1 MADSIISIV
10 VRDKDHP
17 CAPYFTTGHWF
28 YVDVLNCDG
37 TYLRWKGVTYRR
49 YRLRER
55 IHDQIKVP
63 PGCYIIRGY
72 APCLNVT
79 CELAMVVV
87 GCNETVC
94 VCLLPTGVRTCIVR
108 LTAALQLPEIR
119 RKIPEKVE
127 VAIKALKEVAKY
139 LPRDVFPPPL
149 PVTIEEMTKEA
160 EEKPREEKREER
172 AEK

>member
-1 MADSIISIV
+1 LADSIISIL

-17 CAPYFTTGHWF
+17 CSPYFTTGHWF
-28 YVDVLNCDG
+28 YIDVFTCDG
-37 TYLRWKGVTYRR
+37 TYLTWKGITYKR
-49 YRLRER
+49 YPLRER

-87 GCNETVC
+87 GCDETVC
-94 VCLLPTGVRTCIVR
+94 VNLLPTGVRTCIGR
-108 LTAALQLPEIR
+108 LVTALQLPEIR
-119 RKIPEKVE
+119 NKIPQQVE
-127 VAIKALKEVAKY
+127 AAVKALKEVAEY

-149 PVTIEEMTKEA
+149 PLSVEEMLKEA
-160 EEKPREEKREER
+160 EKKPKEECVEK
-172 AEK
+172 